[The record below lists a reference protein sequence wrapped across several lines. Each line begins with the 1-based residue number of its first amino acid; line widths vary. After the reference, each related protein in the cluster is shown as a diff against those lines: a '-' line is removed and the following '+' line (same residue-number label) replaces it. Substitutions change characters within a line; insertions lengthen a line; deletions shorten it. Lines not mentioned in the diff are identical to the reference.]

1 MDKKE
6 KGFTLIELL
15 AVITIISVFMSFL
28 FPLGRK
34 MVFKSQIAKD
44 IHNLRQI
51 ALSYLSCAQDTSVFR
66 ELNTAS
72 NFQRWAAVLA
82 NNGGINDPNCYV
94 CTQDTQM
101 IPKRIVGPNQDMLA
115 DFRDLQLSWVV
126 IRGIPTNAPL
136 ETTPLLYSKGLNIET
151 GEWEED
157 SLYGKQGGLVAYMD
171 GHVEFYKNLKEQL
184 VHFKTGAVA
193 SNIKDAVPKNLHAY
207 DTKHQ
212 VW

>member
-1 MDKKE
+1 MKKSE

-34 MVFKSQIAKD
+34 MIFKSQIAKD

-51 ALSYLSCAQDTSVFR
+51 ALSYLSCAQDVTVFQK
-66 ELNTAS
+66 LSKSS
-72 NFQRWAAVLA
+72 NFQSWAAILA
-82 NNGGINDPNCYV
+82 NNGGINDPSCYV
-94 CTQDTQM
+94 CTQDAQL
-101 IPKRIVGPNQDMLA
+101 IPKRIVGIDEEILA
-115 DFRDLQLSWVV
+115 DFKNLRLSWVV
-126 IRGIPTNAPL
+126 ICGISTHVPL
-136 ETTPLLYSKGLNIET
+136 ETTPLLYSKGLNVET
-151 GEWEED
+151 GEWEEE

-171 GHVEFYKNLKEQL
+171 GHVQFYKNLKDQL
-184 VHFKTGAVA
+184 VHFKTGGIT

-207 DTKHQ
+207 DTTNR

>member
-1 MDKKE
+1 MKKNT

-44 IHNLRQI
+44 SHNLRQI
-51 ALSYLSCAQDTSVFR
+51 VLSYLSCAQDTIVFQ
-66 ELNTAS
+66 ELNKAS
-72 NFQRWAAVLA
+72 NFQKWAAVLA
-82 NNGGINDPNCYV
+82 DNGGINDPNCYV
-94 CTQDTQM
+94 HTQDTQV
-101 IPKRIVGPNQDMLA
+101 IPKRIIGANRDMLS
-115 DFRDLQLSWVV
+115 DFSALQLSWVV
-126 IRGIPTNAPL
+126 IRGIPTNVPL

-157 SLYGKQGGLVAYMD
+157 SLYGTQGGLVAYMD
-171 GHVEFYKNLKEQL
+171 GHIQFYKNLKDQL
-184 VHFKTGAVA
+184 IHFKTGKIV
-193 SNIKDAVPKNLHAY
+193 STIKDAVPKNLHAY
-207 DTKHQ
+207 DTNQQ

>member
-1 MDKKE
+1 MKKSE
-6 KGFTLIELL
+6 KGFTLVELL

-34 MVFKSQIAKD
+34 MVFKSQVAKD

-51 ALSYLSCAQDTSVFR
+51 ALSYLSCAQDMNVFR
-66 ELNTAS
+66 ELNNTS
-72 NFQRWAAVLA
+72 SFQKWAVVLA

-94 CTQDTQM
+94 CTQDMQR
-101 IPKRIVGPNQDMLA
+101 IPKRIVGAHQDMLA
-115 DFRDLQLSWVV
+115 DFKDLQLSWVV
-126 IRGIPTNAPL
+126 IRGIPTSVPL
-136 ETTPLLYSKGLNIET
+136 ETTPLLYSRGLNADT

-171 GHVEFYKNLKEQL
+171 GHVEFYKNLKDQL
-184 VHFKTGAVA
+184 IHFKKGTVV

-207 DTKHQ
+207 DTRHQ

>member
-1 MDKKE
+1 MNKKE

-34 MVFKSQIAKD
+34 MVFKSQVAKD

-51 ALSYLSCAQDTSVFR
+51 ALSYLSCAQDTNIFR
-66 ELNTAS
+66 ELNNAS
-72 NFQRWAAVLA
+72 SFQRWAAILA
-82 NNGGINDPNCYV
+82 NNGGINDPYCYV

-101 IPKRIVGPNQDMLA
+101 VPKRIVDSNQDMLPS
-115 DFRDLQLSWVV
+115 FKDLQLSWVV
-126 IRGIPTNAPL
+126 IRGIPTNVPL
-136 ETTPLLYSKGLNIET
+136 ETTPLLYSKGLNVET
-151 GEWEED
+151 GEWEE
-157 SLYGKQGGLVAYMD
+157 SGLYGKQGGLVAYMD

-184 VHFKTGAVA
+184 IHFKSGTVV

-207 DTKHQ
+207 DTNHQ
-212 VW
+212 IW